1 MEPDVIP
8 DRPAELATL
17 RPRDAA
23 FLEEYQAKGG
33 TGAAAARSIGIAPGV
48 ARQFASHKLDQANV
62 RDAMRASWAEIGLTP
77 RKIGESLLKNLDARK
92 GALTMAGEEGLIAD
106 PASSVQAARVAGQ
119 MLGLMPDPRL
129 EVDQR
134 ISGAV
139 VVQHLAGLGGDP
151 WAVAEVPAGSGVGPG
166 AQIGPSEGG
175 PIDGEAREIS

>member
-1 MEPDVIP
+1 MEPEATP
-8 DRPAELATL
+8 DRQL
-17 RPRDAA
+17 RPREAA
-23 FLEEYQAKGG
+23 FLAAYQANGG
-33 TGAAAARSIGIAPGV
+33 NGRQAAIAAGSSPQSAEQYASVKLRDPSI
-48 ARQFASHKLDQANV
+48 RE
-62 RDAMRASWAEIGLTP
+62 AMRASWAEIGLTP
-77 RKIGESLLKNLDARK
+77 RKIGESLLRNLDARK
-92 GALTMAGEEGLIAD
+92 GALTMAGDEVLIAD

-134 ISGAV
+134 VSGAV

-175 PIDGEAREIS
+175 PIEGEARELGW